1 MSRTAFGEVQ
11 IIPRRLL
18 LGNPSAILPKLSP
31 DGRYLAWLGPTD
43 GVMNV
48 WTAPSDAVAD
58 AVPLTRLP
66 GRPPI
71 WHDWS
76 ADSRF
81 VLFLKDENG
90 DENFCLF
97 TVDALSTEVQN
108 LTPWPKV
115 SARVV
120 LISPDL
126 RDRVLVGLNNRDPRW
141 HDIWSIRPENGERE
155 LVYENEDR
163 FGWFQFDWQGRL
175 RLGFRNE
182 PAKGGNQSYRMENGR
197 PEPWRLVPFDDA
209 FSTNAL
215 LFNRSGERL
224 FARSSIGR
232 DRAALISLDMAT
244 EQETVLAEH
253 PRADV
258 DAAIWDQRTFV
269 PAAISAVYLRREWIA
284 LNEHVAHTIEA
295 IRAVDLDC
303 DFQQVSA
310 SEDDRFWTIALY
322 GPTRPADYYF
332 VDREAGALHPL
343 FSARPDLRPYRLAAT
358 APVVIKSRDG
368 LDLVSYATMPAD
380 EPALRPRTPLP
391 MVLLVHGGPWG
402 RDGYGYDRE
411 WQWLANRGYAV
422 LNVNYRASAGFGKA
436 FVNAGDREHAR
447 KIHEDL
453 IDAVEWAIR
462 EGIADRD
469 RVAIMGA
476 SYGGYAAFV
485 GATFTPGVFA
495 CAVPSVGITD
505 LVNADRERAALLDG
519 LPGAFLPSLRRSAHR
534 GGARVAAF
542 ALAALPSRRHH
553 EADADRSRR
562 E

>member
-1 MSRTAFGEVQ
+1 MSRTAFGEFQ

-215 LFNRSGERL
+215 LFNRSGEL
-224 FARSSIGR
+224 S
-232 DRAALISLDMAT
+232 
-244 EQETVLAEH
+244 
-253 PRADV
+253 
-258 DAAIWDQRTFV
+258 
-269 PAAISAVYLRREWIA
+269 
-284 LNEHVAHTIEA
+284 
-295 IRAVDLDC
+295 
-303 DFQQVSA
+303 
-310 SEDDRFWTIALY
+310 
-322 GPTRPADYYF
+322 
-332 VDREAGALHPL
+332 
-343 FSARPDLRPYRLAAT
+343 
-358 APVVIKSRDG
+358 K
-368 LDLVSYATMPAD
+368 
-380 EPALRPRTPLP
+380 
-391 MVLLVHGGPWG
+391 
-402 RDGYGYDRE
+402 
-411 WQWLANRGYAV
+411 
-422 LNVNYRASAGFGKA
+422 
-436 FVNAGDREHAR
+436 
-447 KIHEDL
+447 
-453 IDAVEWAIR
+453 
-462 EGIADRD
+462 
-469 RVAIMGA
+469 
-476 SYGGYAAFV
+476 
-485 GATFTPGVFA
+485 
-495 CAVPSVGITD
+495 
-505 LVNADRERAALLDG
+505 
-519 LPGAFLPSLRRSAHR
+519 
-534 GGARVAAF
+534 
-542 ALAALPSRRHH
+542 
-553 EADADRSRR
+553 
-562 E
+562 